1 MATFD
6 KKLLANIRGKAMIV
20 VLVVFGLASCKSDKG
35 NQNDNNAQ
43 TMEMYFN
50 KMDSLYRANSEL
62 NREKAQLT
70 QELDSV
76 KFVAKAAEEK
86 AAAKKPAPQ
95 KKTTKK
101 ATPKKTVAQPQVTTP
116 VTVVPVVVTPA
127 EKEQVVRNE
136 TVDVA
141 AESQSTFKIV
151 AGDSVK
157 IGKLRAHGNADGEV
171 KIEITGGAQIDE
183 LDMSDYRTDMP
194 APVVQQVVAAPVQQQ
209 TAQPAV
215 VQSAPVAQ
223 PAQVQPVNNQRPYK
237 YTVKV
242 VKTVTTRTR

>member
-62 NREKAQLT
+62 NRAQAQLT
-70 QELDSV
+70 HELDSV
-76 KFVAKAAEEK
+76 KNVAKAAEEK
-86 AAAKKPAPQ
+86 AAAKKSAPQ

-101 ATPKKTVAQPQVTTP
+101 AAPKKTVVQPQTTTP
-116 VTVVPVVVTPA
+116 VIVVAPVA
-127 EKEQVVRNE
+127 DNQVVNKE
-136 TVDVA
+136 TVDVT

-209 TAQPAV
+209 STQPAV

-223 PAQVQPVNNQRPYK
+223 PTQVQPVNNQRPYK

-242 VKTVTTRTR
+242 VKTVTTHTR